1 MTPCGPRAGSSRKR
15 RRMWRVRNAP
25 WTHARAPRR
34 HAMPDFALEAL
45 LAEARRELLLRQS
58 VYPRLVRSE
67 TLPEAQ
73 AARQLALQEAIVAL
87 LMGLVALEAGQMD
100 LFKEA

>member
-1 MTPCGPRAGSSRKR
+1 MS
-15 RRMWRVRNAP
+15 
-25 WTHARAPRR
+25 
-34 HAMPDFALEAL
+34 DFSLEAL

-58 VYPRLVRSE
+58 VYPRLVRAE

-87 LMGLVALEAGQMD
+87 LTGLVATAAAQRDLFGKEAG
-100 LFKEA
+100 

>member
-1 MTPCGPRAGSSRKR
+1 MS
-15 RRMWRVRNAP
+15 
-25 WTHARAPRR
+25 
-34 HAMPDFALEAL
+34 DFSLEAL
-45 LAEARRELLLRQS
+45 LAEARRELLMRQQ

-87 LMGLVALEAGQMD
+87 LAALVATGAAQMD
-100 LFKEA
+100 LFQSEGR